1 MLKYTEK
8 QTGSQEPSGS
18 ESRPRGSMLVEV
30 TVTKEPCLDRTESI
44 SRSNSTDSVKD
55 RNDKDEEESSVAFSG
70 SGQSVDT
77 HEVFGDSDEEDQAFT
92 EDESSEIQ
100 EEEEALPF
108 SMPRVIQFD
117 PHKEISR
124 TKQAKISKHVATHVV
139 AATCTTMK
147 STTHEAPNSSDD
159 EKSAET
165 IDSKLEELAVIQA
178 ANAFGRITQHFSV
191 NNEGDDGQPRR
202 RGSLLRSSGARGR
215 GGTTNPQMKILHQM
229 QTCVHSKSRSS
240 FRSNST
246 KCDDATES
254 ENQSRSTATILTR
267 SDHYSLIPSVNGVR
281 GSVHG
286 RQQQSLVDKLRR
298 GSMASSLLSG
308 ESLGWDDDSYN
319 SDDPPPCPRTEH
331 NMTLLH
337 RNESNLTEN

>member
-77 HEVFGDSDEEDQAFT
+77 HHEVFGDSDEEDQAFT
-92 EDESSEIQ
+92 ED
-100 EEEEALPF
+100 EEEALPF

-117 PHKEISR
+117 PHKEISK

-139 AATCTTMK
+139 AETCTTVK

-159 EKSAET
+159 EKSVET
-165 IDSKLEELAVIQA
+165 SDSKLEELAVIQA
-178 ANAFGRITQHFSV
+178 ANAFGSVTQHFSV